1 MILHIDMD
9 AFYASVE
16 QLDNP
21 GLKGK
26 CVIGGGQSK
35 RSVVSAASYEARKYG
50 VRSAMPVFMAK
61 QKCPEGVFVSPRI
74 QRYKEVSKK
83 IMKLLCDFSPLVEP
97 VSIDEA
103 YIDITGGERLLG
115 SPEQIGIHI
124 KEKIKKK
131 VNLTCSVGIAPNK
144 FLAKIAS
151 DMDKP
156 DGLFI
161 IMPDEAH
168 EFIKLLP
175 INKVPGIGKKTGSR
189 LENLG
194 IVTLGD
200 VKKYREKMLL
210 KKLGKSGKRLIEL
223 SACIDNSMVTPF
235 TQRKSVSTEHT
246 LTEDTRD
253 QTILKKFLLKHSEE
267 VGRELRR
274 LEVKAKT
281 ITLKLKQEDFKQI
294 TRSTTIDNPTQS
306 SETIYSTACR
316 LLLKYRLKTKI
327 RLIGVGASSFVPS
340 AMPFQMELFERK
352 EKKGNNWEKVE
363 RAIDTIIEKFG
374 EDAVRRATLT
384 KTKNQSRKPEKTPV
398 RSAGPTGQA
407 KTRKKN

>member
-21 GLKGK
+21 DLKGK
-26 CVIGGGQSK
+26 CVIVGGQSN
-35 RSVVSAASYEARKYG
+35 RSVVSAANYEARKYG
-50 VRSAMPVFMAK
+50 VRSAMPIFMAK
-61 QKCPEGVFVSPRI
+61 KKCPEGVFVPPRI
-74 QRYKEVSKK
+74 ERYKEVSKK

-124 KEKIKKK
+124 KEKIREK

-151 DMDKP
+151 DMNKP

-175 INKVPGIGKKTGSR
+175 INKVPGVGKKTGSH

-194 IVTLGD
+194 ITTLGD
-200 VKKYREKMLL
+200 VKNYRDKMLL
-210 KKLGKSGKRLIEL
+210 NRLGKFGKRLIEL
-223 SACIDNSMVTPF
+223 SACIDNSPVTPF
-235 TQRKSVSTEHT
+235 TQRKSLSTEHT
-246 LTEDTRD
+246 LKEDTRD
-253 QTILKKFLLKHSEE
+253 LEILKKFLLKHSDD
-267 VGRELRR
+267 VGRELRK
-274 LEVKAKT
+274 LKVKAKT
-281 ITLKLKQEDFKQI
+281 ITLKLKHADFKQI
-294 TRSTTIDNPTQS
+294 TRSTTIDAPTHS
-306 SETIYSTACR
+306 SETIYCTACK

-327 RLIGVGASSFVPS
+327 RLIGVGTSGFVP
-340 AMPFQMELFERK
+340 AATPFQMEFFENK
-352 EKKGNNWEKVE
+352 EKMSTNWEKVE

-374 EDAVRRATLT
+374 KDAVRRAALT
-384 KTKNQSRKPEKTPV
+384 ENK
-398 RSAGPTGQA
+398 
-407 KTRKKN
+407 

>member
-26 CVIGGGQSK
+26 CVIVGGQSN

-50 VRSAMPVFMAK
+50 VRSAMPIFMAK
-61 QKCPEGVFVSPRI
+61 RKCPEGVFVPPRI

-83 IMKLLCDFSPLVEP
+83 IMKLLCDYSPLVEP

-103 YIDITGGERLLG
+103 YIDITGGERLFG
-115 SPEQIGIHI
+115 SPEQVGIHI

-161 IMPDEAH
+161 IKPDEAH
-168 EFIKLLP
+168 EFIKFLP
-175 INKVPGIGKKTGSR
+175 INKVPGIGKKTGSL

-194 IVTLGD
+194 ITTLGD
-200 VKKYREKMLL
+200 VKKYQKKMLL
-210 KKLGKSGKRLIEL
+210 NRLGKSGKRLIEL
-223 SACIDNSMVTPF
+223 SACIDNSPVTPF

-246 LTEDTRD
+246 LSEDTKD
-253 QTILKKFLLKHSEE
+253 PAILKKFLLKHSED

-274 LEVKAKT
+274 LNVKAKT
-281 ITLKLKQEDFKQI
+281 ITLKLKHADFKQI

-352 EKKGNNWEKVE
+352 EKKGTNWEKVE

-374 EDAVRRATLT
+374 KDAVRRATLT
-384 KTKNQSRKPEKTPV
+384 GNK
-398 RSAGPTGQA
+398 
-407 KTRKKN
+407 

>member
-26 CVIGGGQSK
+26 CVIVGGQSN

-50 VRSAMPVFMAK
+50 VRSAMPIFMAK
-61 QKCPEGVFVSPRI
+61 RKCPEGVFVPPRI
-74 QRYKEVSKK
+74 ERYKEVSKK

-103 YIDITGGERLLG
+103 YIDITGSERLLG
-115 SPEQIGIHI
+115 SPEQVGIHI

-161 IMPDEAH
+161 IKPDEAH
-168 EFIKLLP
+168 EFIKSLA
-175 INKVPGIGKKTGSR
+175 INKVPGIGKKTGSL

-194 IVTLGD
+194 ITTLGD
-200 VKKYREKMLL
+200 VKKYRKKMLL
-210 KKLGKSGKRLIEL
+210 NRLGKSGKRLIEL
-223 SACIDNSMVTPF
+223 SACIDNSPVTPF

-246 LTEDTRD
+246 LSEDTLD
-253 QTILKKFLLKHSEE
+253 TAILKKFLLKHSED

-281 ITLKLKQEDFKQI
+281 ITLKLKHADFKQI

-327 RLIGVGASSFVPS
+327 RLIGVGASNFVPS

-352 EKKGNNWEKVE
+352 EKKCNNWEKVE

-374 EDAVRRATLT
+374 KDAVRRATLAEN
-384 KTKNQSRKPEKTPV
+384 K
-398 RSAGPTGQA
+398 
-407 KTRKKN
+407 

>member
-26 CVIGGGQSK
+26 CVIVGGQSN

-50 VRSAMPVFMAK
+50 VRSAMPIFMAK
-61 QKCPEGVFVSPRI
+61 LKCPEGVFVPPRI
-74 QRYKEVSKK
+74 ERYKEVSKE

-115 SPEQIGIHI
+115 SPEQVGIHI
-124 KEKIKKK
+124 KEKIKKR

-168 EFIKLLP
+168 EFIKSLP
-175 INKVPGIGKKTGSR
+175 INKVPGIGKKTGSC

-194 IVTLGD
+194 ITTLGD

-210 KKLGKSGKRLIEL
+210 EKLGKSGKRLVEL
-223 SACIDNSMVTPF
+223 AACIDNSPVTPF

-246 LTEDTRD
+246 LAEDTRD
-253 QTILKKFLLKHSEE
+253 PAILKKFLLKHSED
-267 VGRELRR
+267 VGRELRK

-281 ITLKLKQEDFKQI
+281 ITLKLKHSDFKQI
-294 TRSTTIDNPTQS
+294 TRSSTIDNPTQS
-306 SETIYSTACR
+306 SETIYSTASK

-327 RLIGVGASSFVPS
+327 RLIGIGASGFVTS

-352 EKKGNNWEKVE
+352 AKKGNNWEKVE

-374 EDAVRRATLT
+374 KDAVRRATLT
-384 KTKNQSRKPEKTPV
+384 ENK
-398 RSAGPTGQA
+398 
-407 KTRKKN
+407 

>member
-21 GLKGK
+21 DLKGK
-26 CVIGGGQSK
+26 CVIVGGQSN
-35 RSVVSAASYEARKYG
+35 RSVVSAASYEARNYG
-50 VRSAMPVFMAK
+50 IKSAMPIFMAK
-61 QKCPEGVFVSPRI
+61 QKCPEGVFILPRMK
-74 QRYKEVSKK
+74 RYKEVSKE

-115 SPEQIGIHI
+115 SPEQLGMQL
-124 KEKIKKK
+124 KRKIKKK

-151 DMDKP
+151 DMNKP

-161 IMPDEAH
+161 IKPDEAY

-175 INKVPGIGKKTGSR
+175 INKVPGVGKKTGSH
-189 LENLG
+189 LEKLG
-194 IVTLGD
+194 ITTLGD
-200 VKKYREKMLL
+200 VKNCQDKTLFNR
-210 KKLGKSGKRLIEL
+210 LGKFGKRLVEL
-223 SACIDNSMVTPF
+223 SACIDNSPVKPF
-235 TQRKSVSTEHT
+235 TQRKSISTEHT
-246 LTEDTRD
+246 LAEDTRD
-253 QTILKKFLLKHSEE
+253 LESLKIFLLKHSDD

-274 LEVKAKT
+274 LKIKAKT
-281 ITLKLKQEDFKQI
+281 ITLKLKHSDFKQI

-306 SETIYSTACR
+306 SKTIYSTACR

-327 RLIGVGASSFVPS
+327 RLIGVGVSGFVPS
-340 AMPFQMELFERK
+340 AIPFQMELFERK

-363 RAIDTIIEKFG
+363 RAVDTIIEKFG
-374 EDAVRRATLT
+374 KDAVRRATLT
-384 KTKNQSRKPEKTPV
+384 ENK
-398 RSAGPTGQA
+398 
-407 KTRKKN
+407 